1 MEFNK
6 RIKLFREM
14 LFKGYDR
21 GDKIFEA
28 DWQDEATELALEIT
42 LKNTVEVTAAK
53 ITDYLEN
60 KFKEDTITD
69 FKALGLHISEIINP
83 KLS

>member
-6 RIKLFREM
+6 RIELFRKM
-14 LFKGYDR
+14 LFKEYNR

-42 LKNTVEVTAAK
+42 LKNTVEITAGK
-53 ITDYLEN
+53 ITNYLEN
-60 KFKEDTITD
+60 KFKEDTVTD
-69 FKALGLHISEIINP
+69 FKALGLNISEVINP
-83 KLS
+83 KLN

>member
-6 RIKLFREM
+6 RIELFREM

-42 LKNTVEVTAAK
+42 LKNTVEVTAGK
-53 ITDYLEN
+53 ITNYLEN

-69 FKALGLHISEIINP
+69 FKALGLSISEVINP